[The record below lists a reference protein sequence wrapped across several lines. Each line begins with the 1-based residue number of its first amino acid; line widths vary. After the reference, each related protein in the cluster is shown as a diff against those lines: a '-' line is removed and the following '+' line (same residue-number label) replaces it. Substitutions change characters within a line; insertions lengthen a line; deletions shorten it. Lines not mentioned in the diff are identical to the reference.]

1 MPDDPSGEAA
11 TLPQTTAADVSG
23 RARLV
28 IISADATR
36 SVVFPSGGVLSV
48 GRSDRAD
55 VQVDDPVLS
64 RVHFTVEAGD
74 AGATVR
80 DEKSSNGTMVRGKRV
95 EGRAPLAHGEV
106 FSAGGTKFLVLRAER
121 SARPAAPLSTSGSK
135 TIIEDPAMREVYRFL
150 DQIAPGEINVLVLG
164 ETGTGKEVLVE
175 ELHRRSKRAK
185 GPLLRLNCG
194 ALAESLLESELFG
207 HERGAFTGAVKAK
220 PGLLESA
227 QGGTIFLDELG
238 EMPLATQA
246 KLLRVMEERK
256 VRRVGGIDAKSI
268 DVRFVSATNRDLEK
282 AIESGTFRSD
292 LYYRLNGVS
301 VSLPPLRER
310 VAEIPPLA
318 RAFAAD
324 AAAKNGLGA
333 TPEIGAGAL
342 ALLVKY
348 RWPGNIRE
356 LRNVVE
362 RAVLLA
368 NGAPIGVEHLP
379 ADKLRSAA
387 ATAAPAAAAPAI
399 SGDEPE
405 EKRRI
410 LQALDACAGNQTRAA
425 KMLGISRKVLM
436 ARLDTYGIARPKKG

>member
-1 MPDDPSGEAA
+1 MSNQPPSGEAA
-11 TLPQTTAADVSG
+11 TLPQTSAADTSG

-28 IISADATR
+28 IVSIDATR
-36 SVVFPSGGVLSV
+36 SVPFPPGGTLSV
-48 GRSDRAD
+48 GRSERAD
-55 VQVDDPVLS
+55 VPVDDPLLS
-64 RVHFTVEAGD
+64 RVHFTIEASES
-74 AGATVR
+74 AVTLR
-80 DEKSSNGTMVRGKRV
+80 DEKSSNGTFLRGR
-95 EGRAPLAHGEV
+95 RLDAPAPLAHGEV
-106 FSAGGTKFLVLRAER
+106 FSAGGTRFLVLRPAGVREK
-121 SARPAAPLSTSGSK
+121 APAATGSRR
-135 TIIEDPAMREVYRFL
+135 TVIEDPGMREVYRFL

-164 ETGTGKEVLVE
+164 ETGVGKEILVE
-175 ELHRRSKRAK
+175 ELHLRSKRAK

-256 VRRVGGIDAKSI
+256 VRRVGGVDARSI
-268 DVRFVSATNRDLEK
+268 DVRFVAATNRDLEA
-282 AIESGTFRSD
+282 AIADGSFRED

-301 VSLPPLRER
+301 VTIPALRDR
-310 VAEIPPLA
+310 PSEIAPLA
-318 RAFAAD
+318 KSFAAE
-324 AAAKNGLGA
+324 AATKNGLA
-333 TPEIGAGAL
+333 APPEILPDAL
-342 ALLVKY
+342 ALLARY

-356 LRNVVE
+356 LRNVIE

-368 NGAPIGVEHLP
+368 GGGAVALEHLP
-379 ADKLRSAA
+379 VDKLSAK
-387 ATAAPAAAAPAI
+387 AAPAAARSSAPMSA
-399 SGDEPE
+399 DEPE

-410 LQALDACAGNQTRAA
+410 LEALDACAGNQTRAA

-436 ARLDTYGIARPKKG
+436 ARLETYAIPRPKKG